1 MNERFIRIQLV
12 RVLTHLSTERGDIM
26 SLKNKLNRLKPH
38 LSSGIANQERTVFS
52 EKLLQSES
60 NQPDIPFKEVWEK
73 ENVKPYILDD
83 EYCLIREVKYPLTYK
98 HGHYHFSD
106 AVQAVRKWNEVEIQH
121 PLSATGRSAKD
132 LFFFDTETTGLGGG
146 AGNTIFLLGYASL
159 EKDSVILKQHI
170 LPQPGAEVA
179 LYQSFLETID
189 YTTLVTYNGKAFDWP
204 QVKTRHTLVRDHVPK
219 LPSFGHFDL
228 YHAARRMWK
237 HKIERMK
244 LTIVE
249 KEILGFERKDDIPG
263 FLAPMIYFDFV
274 ERKNPEGLLG
284 VMKHNELDILSL
296 ITLYTHLS
304 FQLLGV
310 DNRRSDKETF
320 EVGRWYSYLGDSGK
334 AKENFASIADGSDM
348 VSIQAKHALAFEF
361 KRNGKFIDAVAL
373 WEITAERGNHDTRME
388 AFIELAKF
396 NEHKIKDYQ
405 KALTYCDEALSLLIH
420 VENEKKMVRL
430 QAELQKRIIR
440 LESKI
445 LKSTKG

>member
-1 MNERFIRIQLV
+1 M
-12 RVLTHLSTERGDIM
+12 M

-38 LSSGIANQERTVFS
+38 ISNVKNNHEKAVDS
-52 EKLLQSES
+52 EKLLQPEI
-60 NQPDIPFKEVWEK
+60 NQLDIPFKEVWEM
-73 ENVKPYILDD
+73 EDVSPYFLDE
-83 EYCLIREVKYPLTYK
+83 EYCLIREVRYPLTYK

-106 AVQAVRKWNEVEIQH
+106 AVQAVRKWNEVDFQH
-121 PLSATGRSAKD
+121 PLSAIGRSSKD

-159 EKDSVILKQHI
+159 AEDAVVLKQHI
-170 LPQPGAEVA
+170 LPHPGAEVA
-179 LYQSFLETID
+179 LYQSFLESID

-244 LTIVE
+244 LPIVE

-284 VMKHNELDILSL
+284 VIKHNELDILSL

-304 FQLLGV
+304 FQLLGE
-310 DNRRSDKETF
+310 DNKRSDNETF
-320 EVGRWYSYLGDSGK
+320 EVGRWYSYLGDSSK
-334 AKENFASIADGSDM
+334 AEENFASIADGSELI
-348 VSIQAKHALAFEF
+348 SIQAKHALAFEY
-361 KRNGKFIDAVAL
+361 KRNGKFKDAVTL
-373 WEITAERGNHDTRME
+373 WEVTSERGNHDIRMD
-388 AFIELAKF
+388 ACIELAKF
-396 NEHKIKDYQ
+396 HEHKSKDYHS
-405 KALTYCDEALSLLIH
+405 ALEYCNEAIALLLH
-420 VENEKKMVRL
+420 VKNEKKMTKV
-430 QAELQKRIIR
+430 QAELQKRKLR
-440 LESKI
+440 LETKLSKNH
-445 LKSTKG
+445 